1 MKGAAAIG
9 ALAAAVVS
17 ATAIPLLVSLVAR
30 QFLVANPTLRSSH
43 RIPRARG
50 GGLGILFGLC
60 GGILVTSVFGQV
72 LTRPSL
78 LVMIAALALGLMGLW
93 DDLKHLPV
101 LPRLL
106 FQLGVAWGTA
116 VFVGSV
122 PRLPLPPPL
131 DLPLGWLAVPLT
143 VLWLVSVTNFFN
155 FMDGID
161 GLAGGQAIATSTAVI
176 LAGWGS
182 DATAIAGI
190 LIGATAGIIAYNW
203 PPAKIFLGDVGSLPV
218 VFLLAALPLL
228 APPERRP
235 YALLATAVSLSLF
248 LLDPA
253 VTLLRLVRLKHRL
266 GEPHRQHAYQRL
278 LLPGKTHRPVTVAL
292 VVAGFGLS
300 ALGAFAYR
308 AGWAWWPALA
318 IGAVAYLLEHRIAAR
333 RESRRAAA

>member
-30 QFLVANPTLRSSH
+30 QFLVDNPNLRSSH

-131 DLPLGWLAVPLT
+131 DSPLGWLAVPLT

-190 LIGATAGIIAYNW
+190 LIGATAGFLAYNW

-218 VFLLAALPLL
+218 GFLLAALPLL
-228 APPERRP
+228 
-235 YALLATAVSLSLF
+235 
-248 LLDPA
+248 
-253 VTLLRLVRLKHRL
+253 
-266 GEPHRQHAYQRL
+266 
-278 LLPGKTHRPVTVAL
+278 
-292 VVAGFGLS
+292 
-300 ALGAFAYR
+300 
-308 AGWAWWPALA
+308 
-318 IGAVAYLLEHRIAAR
+318 
-333 RESRRAAA
+333 

>member
-9 ALAAAVVS
+9 ALAAAALS
-17 ATAIPLLVSLVAR
+17 ATAIPLRFALVGRHFPVD
-30 QFLVANPTLRSSH
+30 NPNLRSSH

-131 DLPLGWLAVPLT
+131 DLPLGWLAEPLAGF
-143 VLWLVSVTNFFN
+143 SRGSGEKFFH

-182 DATAIAGI
+182 DATAIAGV
-190 LIGATAGIIAYNW
+190 LIGATA
-203 PPAKIFLGDVGSLPV
+203 
-218 VFLLAALPLL
+218 
-228 APPERRP
+228 
-235 YALLATAVSLSLF
+235 
-248 LLDPA
+248 
-253 VTLLRLVRLKHRL
+253 
-266 GEPHRQHAYQRL
+266 
-278 LLPGKTHRPVTVAL
+278 
-292 VVAGFGLS
+292 
-300 ALGAFAYR
+300 
-308 AGWAWWPALA
+308 
-318 IGAVAYLLEHRIAAR
+318 
-333 RESRRAAA
+333 